1 MTSRQPRLAGEI
13 LAGAA
18 SSTKGRLADAF
29 LSPQLRQAGRRVL
42 TSLDSGRMRAMKEPV
57 FGGGKWSD
65 IAGGIGSIDS
75 IAVGFGTHVQ
85 TADTAA
91 KAKEVFEG
99 IAQQSG
105 VLTIDLNEIGPFTVD
120 QAYTTTGDLMPD
132 GKPEVFQKMVKVAGN
147 KLRAQVLEGQGYR
160 LEFSMPLTQAG
171 SQKGVLPI
179 EEKGTFKLNLIG
191 QVNAPAGTIAGS
203 LESTNV
209 VLKQLESAKVLAN
222 LVVNSNSAPNV
233 QWKVLQN
240 PGNLKIGLPSEA
252 VPTKGVAKASFSIAR
267 SSSTQSGTYP
277 LVIEGSAF
285 NGVTKFTLST
295 NVVVQTYWIESSRKT
310 EGTSWTACASS
321 DGDYGYALW
330 SGPGLTD
337 YGTHALVAIYGIES
351 KFSLNSPL
359 SSGTRIISAF
369 GTRFETA
376 SLKGYALKTGN
387 DPATRSMVYEIA
399 SSDGHGSTCVVG
411 GSGIGSSSTSGLPPL
426 PFQSKA
432 LVAYIV
438 K

>member
-1 MTSRQPRLAGEI
+1 MTSRQPRMAGEI
-13 LAGAA
+13 LVGA
-18 SSTKGRLADAF
+18 SSSGKGRLADAF

-42 TSLDSGRMRAMKEPV
+42 TGLDSGRMRAMKEPV

-65 IAGGIGSIDS
+65 IAGGIGAIDS
-75 IAVGFGTHVQ
+75 FALGFGTHVQ
-85 TADTAA
+85 TTDTSARSR
-91 KAKEVFEG
+91 EVFEG

-105 VLTIDLNEIGPFTVD
+105 VLTIDLNAAGPFTVD

-160 LEFSMPLTQAG
+160 LEISMPLTQAG

-179 EEKGTFKLNLIG
+179 EEKGTFKLNLTG

-203 LESTNV
+203 LESSNV

-222 LVVNSNSAPNV
+222 FVVNSNSAPNV

-240 PGNLKIGLPSEA
+240 PGSLKIGFPSET
-252 VPTKGVAKASFSIAR
+252 VPAKGAAKASFSIAR

-285 NGVTKFTLST
+285 NGVTKFTLTT
-295 NVVVQTYWIESSRKT
+295 NVIVQTYWIESSRKT
-310 EGTSWTACASS
+310 DGTSWTACASS
-321 DGDYGYALW
+321 DGDYGFALW
-330 SGPGLTD
+330 SGPGLAD
-337 YGTHALVAIYGIES
+337 YGTHALVALYGIES
-351 KFSLNSPL
+351 SFSLSGPL
-359 SSGTRIISAF
+359 SNKTSIRSAF
-369 GTRFETA
+369 GARFETA
-376 SLKGYALKTGN
+376 SLKGYAIKVGN
-387 DPATRSMVYEIA
+387 DSAIRSMVYEIA

-411 GSGIGSSSTSGLPPL
+411 GSGVGSSSTSGFPPM
-426 PFQSKA
+426 PFQSKP